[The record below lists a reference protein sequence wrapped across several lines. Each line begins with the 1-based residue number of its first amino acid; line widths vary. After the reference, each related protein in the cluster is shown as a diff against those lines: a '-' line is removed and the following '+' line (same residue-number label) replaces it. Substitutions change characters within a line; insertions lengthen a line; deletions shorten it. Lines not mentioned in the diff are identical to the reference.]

1 MAFQIKKDLHLNTG
15 IYLKLLSDPT
25 TAKVEKDIFDKER
38 YTLPVEMVGHDITDG
53 SGVKWFQNEKGEW
66 VELKIG
72 KQTDFEFSG
81 ALYKKLVGNGSGTTV
96 EVMLK
101 EINGDKGTYAGWSVI
116 PMSGGNH
123 PLEMTNDKSKLL
135 GNPKKVIANANYG
148 ITWGMCINNATQIV
162 LKQNKGDYSNIGEQV
177 EQVARELMEV
187 AVDGLQRWEKSY
199 NEKDQNDKPNNE
211 DVPF

>member
-15 IYLKLLSDPT
+15 IYLKLLNDPT
-25 TAKVEKDIFDKER
+25 SAKVEKDMFDKER

-53 SGVKWFQNEKGEW
+53 SGVKWFQNDKGEW

-101 EINGDKGTYAGWSVI
+101 EINGEKGTYAGWSVI

-123 PLEMTNDKSKLL
+123 PLEVMNKSKKPVNGSL
-135 GNPKKVIANANYG
+135 G
-148 ITWGMCINNATQIV
+148 ITWGMCINNATQLVIKNMEDGV
-162 LKQNKGDYSNIGEQV
+162 PVADQVEKIANKLMDVAVNGLIRWEESQNKKE
-177 EQVARELMEV
+177 EP
-187 AVDGLQRWEKSY
+187 
-199 NEKDQNDKPNNE
+199 KDE

>member
-53 SGVKWFQNEKGEW
+53 SGVKWFQNDKGEW
-66 VELKIG
+66 IELKIG

-101 EINGDKGTYAGWSVI
+101 EINGEKGTYAGWSVI
-116 PMSGGNH
+116 PMSGGSH
-123 PLEMTNDKSKLL
+123 PLEVMNKSKKPVNGSL
-135 GNPKKVIANANYG
+135 G
-148 ITWGMCINNATQIV
+148 ITWGMCMNNATQLVIKKMEDGV
-162 LKQNKGDYSNIGEQV
+162 SVADQVEKIANELMDVAVNGLVRWEESQNKKE
-177 EQVARELMEV
+177 EP
-187 AVDGLQRWEKSY
+187 
-199 NEKDQNDKPNNE
+199 KDE

>member
-53 SGVKWFQNEKGEW
+53 SGVKWFQNDKGEW

-101 EINGDKGTYAGWSVI
+101 EINGEKGTYAGWSVI
-116 PMSGGNH
+116 PMSGGSH
-123 PLEMTNDKSKLL
+123 PLEVMNKSKKPVNGSL
-135 GNPKKVIANANYG
+135 G
-148 ITWGMCINNATQIV
+148 ITWGMCMNNATQLVIKKMEDGV
-162 LKQNKGDYSNIGEQV
+162 SVADQVEKIANELMDVAVNGLVRWEESQNKKE
-177 EQVARELMEV
+177 EP
-187 AVDGLQRWEKSY
+187 
-199 NEKDQNDKPNNE
+199 KDE